1 MRDAC
6 DSKFKRNKRK
16 NYRWFA
22 LSVEADLS
30 YPSKETKT
38 RDEKSCGAK
47 SMLCSERF
55 SFLKNCGGVIVEYA
69 KQNFCI
75 KQVVNLHTNIKRLK
89 ADL

>member
-6 DSKFKRNKRK
+6 ESKFKKDKRK

-22 LSVEADLS
+22 QSVEADLS

-38 RDEKSCGAK
+38 QDEKTSGAK
-47 SMLCSERF
+47 PILCSERF

-69 KQNFCI
+69 N
-75 KQVVNLHTNIKRLK
+75 
-89 ADL
+89 